1 MRESSSLN
9 WHMSYNP
16 EDVLPALQAEE
27 VILKNVQKQI
37 ENALSAL
44 KTEENIL
51 VETAERLTQEEG
63 FAGRK
68 QQSTSKKHA

>member
-1 MRESSSLN
+1 
-9 WHMSYNP
+9 MSYNP

-27 VILKNVQKQI
+27 VILKKVQKQI
-37 ENALSAL
+37 ESALSAL

-51 VETAERLTQEEG
+51 VETAERLTQEET

-68 QQSTSKKHA
+68 QQSMSKRHA